1 MCLLSVDQDP
11 WFIAKQ
17 TREMNVD
24 WKTTEFHKGKTTQAG
39 KYINHTFII
48 WAIQKQFVRNYLV
61 LAAYV
66 EKMYFKEYRL
76 KKKNIDNSLLK
87 MSSNNLDLI

>member
-1 MCLLSVDQDP
+1 MLTE
-11 WFIAKQ
+11 KQ
-17 TREMNVD
+17 QNSN
-24 WKTTEFHKGKTTQAG
+24 KGKATQAG
-39 KYINHTFII
+39 KYRNHTFIV

-66 EKMYFKEYRL
+66 EKMYLKEYRFFF
-76 KKKNIDNSLLK
+76 KKNIDNSLLK

>member
-1 MCLLSVDQDP
+1 MLTE
-11 WFIAKQ
+11 KQ
-17 TREMNVD
+17 QNSN
-24 WKTTEFHKGKTTQAG
+24 KGKATQAG
-39 KYINHTFII
+39 KYRNHTFII

-66 EKMYFKEYRL
+66 EKMYFKEYRFFF
-76 KKKNIDNSLLK
+76 KKNIDNSLLK